1 MCGASLTWSM
11 LAISDV
17 NFYCDAKHSTFT
29 TGGHAKSNTDSLY
42 VLREQPDA
50 PFEAADTLTCHVV

>member
-1 MCGASLTWSM
+1 M

-50 PFEAADTLTCHVV
+50 PFGAADTFH

>member
-1 MCGASLTWSM
+1 ML

-42 VLREQPDA
+42 VLREQPD
-50 PFEAADTLTCHVV
+50 T